1 MLISAFK
8 QDYLLFKMITISFK
22 AGIDVEILVSA
33 VFLMLILLGKEKPMK
48 NSDF

>member
-1 MLISAFK
+1 
-8 QDYLLFKMITISFK
+8 MITISFK
-22 AGIDVEILVSA
+22 AGIDVEILVNA